1 MQQWPEAPLRLR
13 FAPSSEVPI
22 YRQLVTQVVLAI
34 LSGDLRPGDRL
45 PSTRELA
52 RRFRIHPNTVS
63 AGYRQLER
71 EGWTEHRRGSGVHVC
86 ANAEP
91 PTTSEQILDHHIAG
105 FFRAV
110 RDLNLPAADIRHRVA
125 QWIASPAPDH
135 FHLIDPDTELRE
147 ILLAEIRQITTF
159 PATGGPIEDCA
170 QPERLLATI
179 PICRPSKAKAV
190 HAALPAGIEL
200 VTLQIR
206 SANAWLDPWLPA
218 LKGQLIGVASH
229 WPEFLDI
236 ARTMLIAAG
245 LSPETLIFRDAHK
258 PRWNRGLDQTAAIIC
273 DAFTATSRS
282 LPAGPRIL
290 VFPLLADSARA
301 DLCRYSDPPPLL

>member
-1 MQQWPEAPLRLR
+1 VRLW

-71 EGWTEHRRGSGVHVC
+71 EGWAEERHGSGVYVRS
-86 ANAEP
+86 NAEP
-91 PTTSEQILDHHIAG
+91 PSTPEQILDQHIAG

-110 RDLNLPAADIRHRVA
+110 RELKWPAADVRKRVA
-125 QWIASPAPDH
+125 QWLASPPPDH
-135 FHLIDPDTELRE
+135 FMLIDPDPELCR
-147 ILLAEIRQITTF
+147 ILLAEIRQLTTF
-159 PATGGPIEDCA
+159 PACTGSLEDCA
-170 QPERLLATI
+170 DPEILRGAI
-179 PICRPSKAKAV
+179 PLCRPSKTKAV
-190 HAALPAGIEL
+190 RAALPSGIEL

-206 SANAWLDPWLPA
+206 SANAWLDPRLPA
-218 LKGQLIGVASH
+218 LKGQLVGIASH
-229 WPEFLDI
+229 WPEFLII

-245 LSPETLIFRDAHK
+245 LSPDTLIVCDVRR
-258 PRWNRGLDQTAAIIC
+258 PRWNRGLNQTAAIIC
-273 DAFTATSRS
+273 DAFTAK
-282 LPAGPRIL
+282 LPKLPSDPRTI

-301 DLCRYSDPPPLL
+301 ELGRYSDTSP